1 MKHYERPAGVDGDT
15 IGGFYPDTPHV
26 FRELFGEEAKERY
39 GAFRK
44 QDTLT
49 QTSEYSRILERLEVK
64 KMAEEVK
71 AKSEQ
76 TAKELAQKIEQERR
90 EIAVDNLIDKYKF
103 EQSDSGEKSA
113 KKSFWKKIFG

>member
-1 MKHYERPAGVDGDT
+1 
-15 IGGFYPDTPHV
+15 
-26 FRELFGEEAKERY
+26 
-39 GAFRK
+39 
-44 QDTLT
+44 
-49 QTSEYSRILERLEVK
+49 
-64 KMAEEVK
+64 MAEEVK